1 MGDFGREYTTLF
13 KAASLIIDTIPKHKD
28 FQLPRYQ
35 KQYKSAQ
42 DYLRKTVMPRLEK
55 IKAGKMAQAVH
66 APVRAHA
73 VKVDTGNMPSV
84 NWQQYQPAASVGQ
97 QHVPANYFVRNP
109 TVDSTIDRRSHQPPP
124 VTVDPADPFSASVA
138 FSSSAAPPPTVSLPP
153 ATVAGA
159 SHNLLVQTA
168 LSQSSSFVCVCSHHP
183 RLCGA
188 KASRQRCRW
197 CGSATRL
204 AGDLVNTAQ
213 IEQPLQARAASRGA
227 GSPAAACRGAATVPI
242 HRSACAGAG
251 AGRAQA
257 AAQHS
262 PPTPGPR
269 AAGHLPL

>member
-1 MGDFGREYTTLF
+1 MCYPLPIVTSNGGCAANTCTYLLLTCLEVGPDWGNTLRLSLQATEYKNVGDFGREYTTLF

-138 FSSSAAPPPTVSLPP
+138 FSSSAAPPPTVSLLP

-159 SHNLLVQTA
+159 SHN
-168 LSQSSSFVCVCSHHP
+168 
-183 RLCGA
+183 
-188 KASRQRCRW
+188 
-197 CGSATRL
+197 
-204 AGDLVNTAQ
+204 
-213 IEQPLQARAASRGA
+213 
-227 GSPAAACRGAATVPI
+227 
-242 HRSACAGAG
+242 
-251 AGRAQA
+251 
-257 AAQHS
+257 
-262 PPTPGPR
+262 
-269 AAGHLPL
+269 